1 MLISNFLL
9 SVCEFY
15 FQKYNVTIPRN
26 TFLPAEKQTAV
37 RTLLRDYFSSLTKH
51 LLAERAQ
58 LQALH
63 AANQRTLHTRGEL
76 SQERK
81 DQLEQHQ
88 VITSCLEKMVPNY
101 IKLYIDV
108 KNRV

>member
-1 MLISNFLL
+1 MYYL
-9 SVCEFY
+9 

-26 TFLPAEKQTAV
+26 PFLPAEKQTAV
-37 RTLLRDYFSSLTKH
+37 RTLLKDYFSSLTKH

-88 VITSCLEKMVPNY
+88 VNLIDKMFFALSNFY
-101 IKLYIDV
+101 
-108 KNRV
+108 NRWSA

>member
-1 MLISNFLL
+1 M
-9 SVCEFY
+9 
-15 FQKYNVTIPRN
+15 TIPRN
-26 TFLPAEKQTAV
+26 TFLPAEKQAIV
-37 RTLLRDYFSSLTKH
+37 RTLLKDYFSSLTKH

-88 VITSCLEKMVPNY
+88 VHILTFLESNY
-101 IKLYIDV
+101 KWIV
-108 KNRV
+108 

>member
-1 MLISNFLL
+1 MLQYVLNNSY
-9 SVCEFY
+9 Y

-26 TFLPAEKQTAV
+26 PFLPAEKQTAV
-37 RTLLRDYFSSLTKH
+37 RTLLKDYFLSLTKH
-51 LLAERAQ
+51 LLAERTQ

-88 VITSCLEKMVPNY
+88 VVILLTF
-101 IKLYIDV
+101 
-108 KNRV
+108 

>member
-1 MLISNFLL
+1 MLSF
-9 SVCEFY
+9 
-15 FQKYNVTIPRN
+15 FQKYNIAVPRN
-26 TFLPAEKQTAV
+26 TFLPAEKQAVV

-51 LLAERAQ
+51 LMAERTQ

-88 VITSCLEKMVPNY
+88 VYS
-101 IKLYIDV
+101 
-108 KNRV
+108 

>member
-1 MLISNFLL
+1 MEYLANGIKYLCL
-9 SVCEFY
+9 

-37 RTLLRDYFSSLTKH
+37 RTLLKDYFLSLTKH

-88 VITSCLEKMVPNY
+88 VIWKRGGLKS
-101 IKLYIDV
+101 ILYCV
-108 KNRV
+108 LYTQHYVT